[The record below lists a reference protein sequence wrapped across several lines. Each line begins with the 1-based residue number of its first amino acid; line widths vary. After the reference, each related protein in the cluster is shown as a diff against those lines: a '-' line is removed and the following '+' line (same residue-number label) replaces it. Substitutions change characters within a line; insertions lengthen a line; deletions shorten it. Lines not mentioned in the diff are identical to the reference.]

1 MYESYFDDDLE
12 DITPDETLERA
23 YALGV
28 VSVCGDSDT
37 DEYERLKRAAPDT
50 YDESIIELAFD
61 EGRAKALDLEA
72 KEEESSTIWETLVV
86 SELETPDVDSEDS
99 PSGLPDA
106 LSRPERKHP
115 SEGLPESLDIPSF
128 LQR

>member
-1 MYESYFDDDLE
+1 MYESYFDDDLD

-28 VSVCGDSDT
+28 ASVCGDSDT

-72 KEEESSTIWETLVV
+72 KDEESSTIWETLVV
-86 SELETPDVDSEDS
+86 SEFETPDVDSEDT
-99 PSGLPDA
+99 PNGLPDA
-106 LSRPERKHP
+106 LSPPERNHP
-115 SEGLPESLDIPSF
+115 SKGLPESLDLPSF